1 MPVAVGLCLILSL
14 IAPSTRRIISSTS
27 AILTTSK
34 SAYELHTITEPLS
47 AFALAVNV
55 IQVID
60 FSTKLL
66 REAHELHESSTG
78 HTAEHVELHQISQS
92 LAHMCDSLSTAQPQS
107 GVISHG
113 VFEIASAK
121 AIAHNVSKIAA
132 SAKAVAQD
140 VQEDIIKT
148 LSSLQQQL
156 QSINSPRTDLVRNL
170 TAQLKGFP
178 LGTLEKADLEK
189 TEKMISQF

>member
-1 MPVAVGLCLILSL
+1 MLSL

-34 SAYELHTITEPLS
+34 TAYELHTIMEPLS

-60 FSTKLL
+60 FSAKLL

-113 VFEIASAK
+113 VFEKASAK

-132 SAKAVAQD
+132 SAKAVAQELMALID
-140 VQEDIIKT
+140 RLQLKHGTKGRWRSFRQALAT
-148 LSSLQQQL
+148 LWKKDEIERLQKRLKELRDQL
-156 QSINSPRTDLVRNL
+156 QVIL
-170 TAQLKGFP
+170 T
-178 LGTLEKADLEK
+178 TH
-189 TEKMISQF
+189 IR